1 MATVLGQYKQYQERL
16 LKKISDG
23 SLKQQELLAFQELN
37 YRIATLELMQAY
49 CRTAPVTTELGA
61 IGYHYQLVIASFRA
75 LLTERRFGPKGDE
88 QKVQQRTTALKSLEA
103 VFNDQCRRFQSFNA
117 GTPELYRKSVLEQI
131 NAVEGFD
138 PRPFAVDYTDLGTGQ
153 TRKRLPVM
161 IQMAWFRLRYPE
173 GKISV
178 EVTQGHDCFV
188 AKARVYPNYRD
199 PVECYLAEATASRGR
214 CQDKPSVSPREW
226 AQTAAVG
233 IALRNAGFGLQFSAA
248 GEDFSSTAPDEFTMD
263 LVTDPAPEE
272 PTPTRVKA
280 VAPPPPTAPR
290 ELTPE
295 EKLEAAMR
303 LPCPIKKFSG
313 KTLGDLVSL
322 DPKSLVW
329 LANKYTHSEEI
340 SAAAKLICESA
351 LNECA

>member
-1 MATVLGQYKQYQERL
+1 M
-16 LKKISDG
+16 
-23 SLKQQELLAFQELN
+23 
-37 YRIATLELMQAY
+37 
-49 CRTAPVTTELGA
+49 
-61 IGYHYQLVIASFRA
+61 
-75 LLTERRFGPKGDE
+75 
-88 QKVQQRTTALKSLEA
+88 
-103 VFNDQCRRFQSFNA
+103 
-117 GTPELYRKSVLEQI
+117 
-131 NAVEGFD
+131 
-138 PRPFAVDYTDLGTGQ
+138 DYTDLGTGQ

-272 PTPTRVKA
+272 PAPVRAKA
-280 VAPPPPTAPR
+280 VAPPPPPAPR